1 MGTDPVRSVAS
12 VALAVGA
19 VALVSVASLALFFA
33 VGKPFGAINDWT
45 IGIVGVLSG
54 LLAVVLYRRNPLEPR
69 AVRTIATSAA
79 VVGGVIVAAG
89 SALVISQTTG
99 FLLAGLVE
107 SAGFALIGLWL
118 IALNRSMATAS
129 RWPRRLPSLGI
140 AAGVVMAIGIV
151 VVPGIAMGLDDMD
164 TAPGWV
170 WIGFVGWL
178 GIFFVYPIWSI
189 WLGSVLWRNR
199 AREAALQT

>member
-1 MGTDPVRSVAS
+1 MGTDPEGSVAS

-19 VALVSVASLALFFA
+19 VGLVSVVSLALFFA
-33 VGKPFGAINDWT
+33 VGKPFGAINDGT

-54 LLAVVLYRRNPLEPR
+54 LLAVVLDRRDPLEPP
-69 AVRTIATSAA
+69 AVRTIATGAA

-89 SALVISQTTG
+89 SAFVISQTTG

-140 AAGVVMAIGIV
+140 GAGVVMAIGVV

-164 TAPGWV
+164 TAPVWV
-170 WIGFVGWL
+170 WIGFIGWL
-178 GIFFVYPIWSI
+178 GIFFLYPIWSI
-189 WLGSVLWRNR
+189 WFGSVLRRNQ
-199 AREAALQT
+199 AREAAVQT